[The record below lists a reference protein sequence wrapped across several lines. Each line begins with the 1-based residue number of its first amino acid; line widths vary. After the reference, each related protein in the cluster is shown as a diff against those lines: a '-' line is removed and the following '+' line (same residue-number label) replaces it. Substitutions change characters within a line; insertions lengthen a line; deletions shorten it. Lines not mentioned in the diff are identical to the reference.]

1 VAPGGDTFSSVSN
14 PPLNDDGQVA
24 FTATAGGASGFFLG
38 DGVDLVEIVRIGDTA
53 PDGGTF
59 SSVSNPWLNDLGQV
73 AFNATIGFDS
83 GIYAFTPDLQWRP
96 PGDDNWDDNENWT
109 LNIAPAAVHDTSIDP
124 DTELTVIGPSSDT
137 TVKSLTLGGGAGTA
151 SLDLGLAM
159 ITTAIGD
166 YVQND
171 LSNLLIEILNETSH
185 GGIRAAGAVTID
197 GALGVQPHAAFADPV
212 VAGEVDDIVIVR
224 GATRSGTYDQITYL
238 GTPLVADFGP
248 DSSGS
253 FQDFVGSPLTGND
266 GLFRA
271 VRYTA
276 STVEL
281 RNLRAIAGDTNGDQD
296 VDITDF
302 NRLAVHYDPGGEHL
316 PNPWTEG
323 NFDGDN
329 DVDITDFNQLAVNY
343 APSGYGAANE
353 AHFIP
358 EPTAVSLLL
367 LGFQCFVAIRRG
379 RKVLRRGP

>member
-1 VAPGGDTFSSVSN
+1 MLALKRILPRSKNVCTRCRLHLVFLWTVLLGTCCAQSFGELAAVARSGDAAPGGDIFSVVADPLLNNLGQVAFNGTAGGVGGFYLGDGSGLDSVVRVGDTAPGGGTFSSVSDPLLNDLGQVAFTGIAGGVSGLYLGDGVGLKSVVRIGDAAPGGDTFSSVSN
-14 PPLNDDGQVA
+14 PQLNDDGQVA

-197 GALGVQPHAAFADPV
+197 GALVFRHSL
-212 VAGEVDDIVIVR
+212 I
-224 GATRSGTYDQITYL
+224 
-238 GTPLVADFGP
+238 FG
-248 DSSGS
+248 
-253 FQDFVGSPLTGND
+253 
-266 GLFRA
+266 
-271 VRYTA
+271 
-276 STVEL
+276 
-281 RNLRAIAGDTNGDQD
+281 
-296 VDITDF
+296 
-302 NRLAVHYDPGGEHL
+302 
-316 PNPWTEG
+316 
-323 NFDGDN
+323 
-329 DVDITDFNQLAVNY
+329 
-343 APSGYGAANE
+343 
-353 AHFIP
+353 
-358 EPTAVSLLL
+358 
-367 LGFQCFVAIRRG
+367 
-379 RKVLRRGP
+379 